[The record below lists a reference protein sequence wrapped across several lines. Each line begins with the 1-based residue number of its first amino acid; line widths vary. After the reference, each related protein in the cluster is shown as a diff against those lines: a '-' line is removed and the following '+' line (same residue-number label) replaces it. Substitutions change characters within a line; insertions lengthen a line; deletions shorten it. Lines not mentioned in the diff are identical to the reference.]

1 MAKKLSRRSKVG
13 SNLEKRTLQL
23 VDKLSKRSYD
33 GAKTGRRTGG
43 WVSAGNSANAEIA
56 PALNLLRNRSRELVR
71 NNPYAAKAMRVL
83 CTNYIG
89 TGITANIK
97 DKKASALFSKWIK
110 ECDADGHF
118 DFYGLQRLIA
128 RAEPESGECL
138 IRFRY
143 RKESDGLTV
152 PLQLQVLE
160 ADYLDSHKFEDLK
173 GGGWIQH
180 GIEYDAI
187 GRRVAYWLYKQHPG
201 EISPKSQGLE
211 SYRVLA
217 EDIIHFY
224 DKTRPGQA
232 RGVPVLAPSM
242 LTAND
247 LDDYLEATLV
257 RKGAEACIAAF
268 VKTDDE
274 NRTIGPDTTDE
285 SNNRIEELSPVMVQY
300 LNPGEEISF
309 SNPST
314 SSGDVGYTND
324 RLHAIA
330 VGAGVTYEQMTGDL
344 SQVNYSSIRAGTL
357 DFRREVEQ
365 WQWINFIPIVCE
377 KILKKFLDVAVLTG
391 KIRTSDIQTEWTTPR
406 FDWVDPVK
414 DVQGEGMEIGLGL
427 TTWAESVRGRGYDP
441 EKIFEELVAEK
452 KKFDEAGIIHPMDNV
467 KIKGVGGQQKT
478 GSTESTSN

>member
-1 MAKKLSRRSKVG
+1 MSRKISRNAK
-13 SNLEKRTLQL
+13 LEKRTLQL
-23 VDKLSKRSYD
+23 VDKLNKRAYD

-71 NNPYAAKAMRVL
+71 NNPYAKKAMRVL

-89 TGITANIK
+89 TGITANIR
-97 DKKASALFSKWIK
+97 DKKAAALYKKWIK

-118 DFYGLQRLIA
+118 DLYGLQRLIA
-128 RAEPESGECL
+128 LAEPESGECL

-160 ADYLDSHKFEDLK
+160 PDYLDSNKFEDLN

-187 GRRVAYWLYKQHPG
+187 GRRVAYWLYQQHPG
-201 EISPKSQGLE
+201 EISPKLQGLK
-211 SYRVLA
+211 SYRVSA
-217 EDIIHFY
+217 DDIIHFY
-224 DKTRPGQA
+224 DKTRPGQS
-232 RGVPVLAPSM
+232 RGVPVLASAM

-268 VKTDDE
+268 IKTDDE
-274 NRTIGPDTTDE
+274 NRTIGNDTLDE
-285 SNNRIEELSPVMVQY
+285 NNNRIEELAPVMVQY

-330 VGAGVTYEQMTGDL
+330 VGAGITYEQMTGDL

-377 KILKKFLDVAVLTG
+377 RILRKFLDIAVLSG
-391 KIRTSDIQTEWTTPR
+391 KIKTADIESEWTTPR

-414 DVQGEGMEIGLGL
+414 DVQGEGMEIALGL
-427 TTWAESVRGRGYDP
+427 KTWSESVRGRGYDP
-441 EKIFEELVAEK
+441 DKIYEEMKAEK
-452 KKFDEAGIIHPMDNV
+452 AKFAADGITHPMDSV
-467 KIKGVGGQQKT
+467 KTKGIGTQQNPENKQA
-478 GSTESTSN
+478 SQ

>member
-1 MAKKLSRRSKVG
+1 MSKKLTRQAK
-13 SNLEKRTLQL
+13 LENRTLKL
-23 VDKLSKRSYD
+23 ADKLSKRSYD
-33 GAKTGRRTGG
+33 GAKTGRRTSG
-43 WVSAGNSANAEIA
+43 WVSAGNSANSEIA

-71 NNPYAAKAMRVL
+71 NNPYCAKAMRVL

-97 DKKASALFSKWIK
+97 DDKAAKLFKTWTK
-110 ECDADGHF
+110 ECDADGHY

-143 RKESDGLTV
+143 RKESDGLSV
-152 PLQLQVLE
+152 PLQLQILE
-160 ADYLDSHKFEDLK
+160 PDYLDSHKFEDLPN
-173 GGGWIQH
+173 GGWIQH
-180 GIEYDAI
+180 GIEYNAI
-187 GRRVAYWLYKQHPG
+187 GQRVAYWLYQQHPG
-201 EISPKSQGLE
+201 EISPKLQGLQ
-211 SYRVLA
+211 SFRIPS

-224 DKTRPGQA
+224 DKTRPGQS

-274 NRTIGPDTTDE
+274 NRTIGIDSNDAN
-285 SNNRIEELSPVMVQY
+285 NNRIEELSPVMVQY
-300 LNPGEEISF
+300 LNPGEEITF
-309 SNPST
+309 SNPSA
-314 SSGDVGYTND
+314 SAGDVGYTND

-330 VGAGVTYEQMTGDL
+330 VGAGITYEQLTGDL

-377 KILKKFLDVAVLTG
+377 RILSKFLDVAVLSG
-391 KIRTSDIQTEWTTPR
+391 KLRSSDIETEWTTPR

-414 DVQGEGMEIGLGL
+414 DVQGEGMEIALRL
-427 TTWAESVRGRGYDP
+427 KTWSESVRGRGYDP
-441 EKIFEELVAEK
+441 DKIFAELVAEK
-452 KKFDEAGIIHPMDNV
+452 KRFDDAGIPYPADNV
-467 KIKGVGGQQKT
+467 KTKGVGGQPA
-478 GSTESTSN
+478 TEQPEQT

>member
-1 MAKKLSRRSKVG
+1 MAKKISRNAK
-13 SNLEKRTLQL
+13 LEKRTLQL
-23 VDKLSKRSYD
+23 VDKINKRSYD
-33 GAKTGRRTGG
+33 GAKTGRRTGN

-56 PALNLLRNRSRELVR
+56 PALSLLRNRSRELVR

-97 DKKASALFSKWIK
+97 DKKVAALYKKWIK

-118 DFYGLQRLIA
+118 DLYGLQRLIA

-138 IRFRY
+138 VRIRY
-143 RKESDGLTV
+143 RKASDGLSV
-152 PLQLQVLE
+152 PMQLQVLE
-160 ADYLDSHKFEDLK
+160 ADYLDSYKFEDLPN
-173 GGGWIQH
+173 GGWIQH
-180 GIEYDAI
+180 GIEYDGL
-187 GRRVAYWLYKQHPG
+187 GRRAAYWMYKQHPG
-201 EISPKSQGLE
+201 DMSPKLQGLE
-211 SYRVLA
+211 SFRVPA
-217 EDIIHFY
+217 EDVIHFY

-274 NRTIGPDTTDE
+274 NRNIGIETAD
-285 SNNRIEELSPVMVQY
+285 SNNERIEELSPVMVQY

-314 SSGDVGYTND
+314 STGDVGYTND

-377 KILKKFLDVAVLTG
+377 KIFKKFLDVAVISG
-391 KIRTSDIQTEWTTPR
+391 KIKSADVDVEWTTPR

-427 TTWAESVRGRGYDP
+427 KTWAESVRGRGYDP
-441 EKIFEELVAEK
+441 DKVFEDLIAEK
-452 KKFDEAGIIHPMDNV
+452 ERFAKAGITHPMDNV
-467 KIKGVGGQQKT
+467 KVKGIGGQNEPPPDTPK
-478 GSTESTSN
+478 N

>member
-1 MAKKLSRRSKVG
+1 MAKKMTRPAK
-13 SNLEKRTLQL
+13 LEKRTLQL
-23 VDKLSKRSYD
+23 VDKLNKRAYD
-33 GAKTGRRTGG
+33 GAKTGRRTSG
-43 WVSAGNSANAEIA
+43 WVSASNSANVEITSS
-56 PALNLLRNRSRELVR
+56 LNLLRNRSRELVR
-71 NNPYAAKAMRVL
+71 NNPYAAKVMRVL

-89 TGITANIK
+89 IGITANIK
-97 DKKASALFSKWIK
+97 DKKAAKLFKQWIR
-110 ECDADGHF
+110 ECDADGHS

-128 RAEPESGECL
+128 GTESESGECL

-143 RKESDGLTV
+143 RKESDGLSV

-160 ADYLDSHKFEDLK
+160 PDYLDSHKFEDLP

-180 GIEYDAI
+180 GIEYNGI
-187 GRRVAYWLYKQHPG
+187 GQRVAYWLYQQHPG
-201 EISPKSQGLE
+201 DISPKLQGLQ

-224 DKTRPGQA
+224 DKTRPGQS

-257 RKGAEACIAAF
+257 RKGAEACISAF
-268 VKTDDE
+268 VKTEDQD
-274 NRTIGPDTTDE
+274 RSIGIDTTDQD
-285 SNNRIEELSPVMVQY
+285 NNKIEELSPGMVQY
-300 LNPGEEISF
+300 LNSGEEITF

-365 WQWINFIPIVCE
+365 WQWLNFIPIVCDRVMR
-377 KILKKFLDVAVLTG
+377 KFFDLAVITG
-391 KIRTSDIQTEWTTPR
+391 KIRTSDIEVEWTTPR

-414 DVQGEGMEIGLGL
+414 DVQGEGMEMALRL
-427 TTWAESVRGRGYDP
+427 KTWSEAVRGRGYDP
-441 EKIFEELVAEK
+441 DKIFEELVEEK
-452 KKFDEAGIIHPMDNV
+452 KKFDEAGIPYPADNI
-467 KIKGVGGQQKT
+467 KTKGVGGQNQQNT
-478 GSTESTSN
+478 QENSN